1 MEQAMNATVL
11 RQTSRR
17 RVLRCVYNRAE
28 PVTEREIA
36 GELSLEPATVADGLT
51 ELMEAGLVFRSGE
64 GYALEARARVAVGIT
79 IQWGEARLLAIDMRA
94 GELGYREMKMTF
106 AHTPEY
112 YEGLARELEKF
123 LDDFHLERGRLLGVG
138 ITLPGII
145 DQSAGKLVMA
155 PTLELW
161 DVPLEEIYR
170 YFSRYPVFIE
180 NDANASG
187 YAEWWTEKGRSNM
200 VYLSLERGVGGAIFW
215 GDEQYTGD
223 HGRSGEFG
231 HLCVVP
237 NGIPCYCGRRGCLGA
252 YSSGRAVV
260 ARCAEAL
267 ERGEAPGLA
276 ALGGAERLAMA
287 EILEAQAAGDAAV
300 KGIVERAVYM
310 LGVAAAN
317 IINFAC
323 PSMMLI
329 EGKLFQLPGNREL
342 LLKTVR
348 RNLCNVVRSDT
359 EFVFA
364 APDSLSGARGAAAM
378 AICKDLE
385 TYNQTS

>member
-237 NGIPCYCGRRGCLGA
+237 NGRQCHCGRRGCLEA
-252 YSSGRAVV
+252 YCSTARLSDDLGLTLEEFFSALREGGVVCCEVTFDHGSEQGPPIWGSCFRSFAGSWGKRPSLRETDFSSSWITSASSAPAS
-260 ARCAEAL
+260 ARLCAL
-267 ERGEAPGLA
+267 STIFCAP
-276 ALGGAERLAMA
+276 
-287 EILEAQAAGDAAV
+287 I
-300 KGIVERAVYM
+300 
-310 LGVAAAN
+310 
-317 IINFAC
+317 
-323 PSMMLI
+323 S
-329 EGKLFQLPGNREL
+329 
-342 LLKTVR
+342 
-348 RNLCNVVRSDT
+348 
-359 EFVFA
+359 
-364 APDSLSGARGAAAM
+364 
-378 AICKDLE
+378 
-385 TYNQTS
+385 

>member
-187 YAEWWTEKGRSNM
+187 YAEWWAEKGRSNM
-200 VYLSLERGVGGAIFW
+200 VYLSLEHGIGGAIFW

-237 NGIPCYCGRRGCLGA
+237 NGRQCHCGRRGCLEAYCSTARLSDDLGLTLEEFFGA
-252 YSSGRAVV
+252 LRAGDPD
-260 ARCAEAL
+260 AAAL
-267 ERGEAPGLA
+267 WEEYRGHLTDGLA
-276 ALGGAERLAMA
+276 NLRTNFDCDIVLGGALSPY
-287 EILEAQAAGDAAV
+287 LE
-300 KGIVERAVYM
+300 
-310 LGVAAAN
+310 
-317 IINFAC
+317 
-323 PSMMLI
+323 
-329 EGKLFQLPGNREL
+329 EL
-342 LLKTVR
+342 LPELCWELGEKTLFEGDGFFLRLDHFGVLSPCAGTALR
-348 RNLCNVVRSDT
+348 
-359 EFVFA
+359 FVDDF
-364 APDSLSGARGAAAM
+364 LR
-378 AICKDLE
+378 
-385 TYNQTS
+385 TF